1 VTFAHDLPRP
11 ADPGSFDQFVYLHGV
26 GFREYEALLQMR
38 GDRSVPRITYLQGEL
53 ELMTPSRYHENDKK
67 RFARLLEAWA
77 EETETELEGMGSWTL
92 KSSNEERGAEPDECY
107 TVGRIPESDD
117 DRPDLAIE
125 VIWTKGGINKLEV
138 YRKLGVREVWFY
150 ERGNLRF
157 FSLRGEQYEPLTR
170 SELLPGVDPELFMR
184 CMVEPTQ
191 GAAVRAMRRALRK
204 S

>member
-1 VTFAHDLPRP
+1 
-11 ADPGSFDQFVYLHGV
+11 
-26 GFREYEALLQMR
+26 
-38 GDRSVPRITYLQGEL
+38 
-53 ELMTPSRYHENDKK
+53 
-67 RFARLLEAWA
+67 
-77 EETETELEGMGSWTL
+77 
-92 KSSNEERGAEPDECY
+92 
-107 TVGRIPESDD
+107 
-117 DRPDLAIE
+117 

>member
-1 VTFAHDLPRP
+1 VTVAHDLPRP

-38 GDRSVPRITYLQGEL
+38 GNRSVPRITYLQGEL

-77 EETETELEGMGSWTL
+77 EETQTELEGVGSWTL

-150 ERGNLRF
+150 ERGNLLF